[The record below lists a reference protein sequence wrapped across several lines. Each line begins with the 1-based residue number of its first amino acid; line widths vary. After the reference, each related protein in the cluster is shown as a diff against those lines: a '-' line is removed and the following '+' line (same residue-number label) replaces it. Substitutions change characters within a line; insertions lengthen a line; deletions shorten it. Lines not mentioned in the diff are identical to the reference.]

1 LTVLTTFRL
10 EEDLRKRFRFYC
22 VENDT
27 TLAETIRELIT
38 IELDEGNLA
47 AKNARPTEWLRP
59 DTRVPSWNESSRAPS
74 WEESY

>member
-1 LTVLTTFRL
+1 MTVLTSFRL

-27 TLAETIRELIT
+27 TLAETIRELIM
-38 IELDEGNLA
+38 IELDEGILA
-47 AKNARPTEWLRP
+47 AKNARPTDWLRP
-59 DTRVPSWNESSRAPS
+59 DTRIPFWEESSSAKS